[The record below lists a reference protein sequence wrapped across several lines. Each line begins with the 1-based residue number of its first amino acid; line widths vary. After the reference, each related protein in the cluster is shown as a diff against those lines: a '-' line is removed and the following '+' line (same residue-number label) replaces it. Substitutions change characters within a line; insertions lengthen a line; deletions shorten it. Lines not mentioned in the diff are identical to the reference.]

1 MYYNVHVHTTC
12 TCTYYM
18 YMYILYTCTCT
29 CTSIR
34 FSYISYIIHYAYI
47 IDPVVSSS
55 PSLISSTP
63 VTSFTDNIMSTA
75 SISSD
80 LYIFST
86 HFVTPTPS
94 SKLYLMAN
102 DNFLKCIYIQSN
114 YSCHHLY
121 RVNS

>member
-1 MYYNVHVHTTC
+1 MYMYILHVHVHTTC
-12 TCTYYM
+12 TCTYY
-18 YMYILYTCTCT
+18 IHVHVHVHQSGSL
-29 CTSIR
+29 
-34 FSYISYIIHYAYI
+34 ISLINIIHYAYI

-55 PSLISSTP
+55 PPLISSTS

-75 SISSD
+75 FISSD

-102 DNFLKCIYIQSN
+102 DNFLKCIYIQPN